1 MANNN
6 PYDNTSRF
14 GALRSMGYSSG
25 YDVNGREDF
34 DHKVVFTIDYSD
46 AELKLK
52 DARALIAD
60 FGREIKGAMKGV
72 NVSSGTIMA
81 KSDFSKYIDVEQLIQ
96 IPDGEGIAD
105 DMYKL
110 GQYFSSESKDSIK
123 RYIGSRVDTGRMKAS
138 VYGRTSKRKGV
149 VVAQAGWLDLWFKY
163 FGYQEEGTKR
173 IRPMH
178 AILRTYLEVA
188 PTVQSLMSNYLRTF
202 TKGKGY
208 KG

>member
-1 MANNN
+1 MATNN
-6 PYDNTSRF
+6 PYDNTKRF

-25 YDVNGREDF
+25 YDTKGREDF

-52 DARALIAD
+52 DARALIGD
-60 FGREIKGAMKGV
+60 FGREIKDSMRGV
-72 NVSSGTIMA
+72 KTSSGTIMA
-81 KSDFSKYIDVEQLIQ
+81 DSNFGKYINLEQTVQ
-96 IPDGEGIAD
+96 MPDGKGIAE
-105 DMYKL
+105 DMYTL
-110 GQYFSSESKDSIK
+110 GQYVSSESKDSIK

-138 VYGRTSKRKGV
+138 IYGRTTKRKGM

-163 FGYQEEGTKR
+163 FAYQEEGTKKV
-173 IRPMH
+173 RPMH

-188 PTVQSLMSNYLRTF
+188 PTVQSLMSNYLRNF
-202 TKGKGY
+202 SKGEGY